1 MHEHQELALDVDAAP
16 DVATVRC
23 HGRLTLI
30 SSNELRDTV
39 KPLLAGRTTVTLDLT
54 DVTLMDSVGLGT
66 VVSLYVSA
74 RNAGCR
80 LLLVNIKPRIREIFS
95 ITHVL
100 SLFETVGEGNIRIP

>member
-1 MHEHQELALDVDAAP
+1 MHEHKELTLDVDAAP

-23 HGRLTLI
+23 HGRLTLT
-30 SSNELRDTV
+30 SVGELRSTV
-39 KPLLAGRTTVTLDLT
+39 KPLVTGRTTVTLDLS

-80 LLLVNIKPRIREIFS
+80 LLVVNIKPRIRELFS
-95 ITHVL
+95 VTRVL
-100 SLFETVGEGNIRIP
+100 SLFEAVGEGNIRIP